1 MDICIGEGNYGKT
14 KKPGVT
20 PENRY
25 TKMEMYQ

>member
-1 MDICIGEGNYGKT
+1 MNICESKGNYGKT
-14 KKPGVT
+14 KKSGAT